1 MEQKTET
8 VFLTKEAI
16 EAEKWAFIKSAIR
29 YLVGLSLL
37 VFCCFQ
43 FIYKPFL
50 APAETWQ
57 KKSVVLCA
65 LKLTNIVEAEHII
78 NKAFNSTRKYQFSS
92 LHNHCSAVFEEDL
105 QRRASDYTYRNLTDN
120 RDRMVRELYYMG
132 VYDKETLQAKTLQES
147 EQDSPW

>member
-78 NKAFNSTRKYQFSS
+78 NKAFYSTRKYQFSS